1 MHSHRPSSLTARVA
15 SGYQT
20 GPNRPRT
27 GGMVVLIS
35 ALLVVLLAMT
45 LFTVDVA
52 YMQLTRSELRAATDA
67 AAKAGAE
74 ALRRTK
80 SETQARQAAINVA
93 AQNMVGG
100 RGLLLRADEIDL
112 GRSAPQPDGSWTF
125 QPNLTPFSA
134 VRVRSRL
141 GGGSD
146 NAPVSL
152 FFAGMFGSGAFEP
165 AQTATASHTTH
176 EICLCLDRSHSMC
189 WDLSG
194 IDGRYPSEIS
204 SLPNP
209 SSIPPHPTSSRWG
222 VMMGA
227 VQQFLTITQAQAP
240 RPRVGLVTWSSDSA
254 GWGSTGLPVTAASYD
269 VTLTTN
275 HTAILDSLAA
285 RSQQPMPGATNM
297 SAGMNM
303 ALGAMTDS
311 AAIDPLASRI
321 VVLMSDGL
329 WNRGI
334 DPVITAQSFQQAGI
348 VVHTISF
355 LAAENE
361 AALEQIATI
370 TGGRSYSADNQSEL
384 EAIFKEIARQLPI
397 VLTE

>member
-1 MHSHRPSSLTARVA
+1 
-15 SGYQT
+15 
-20 GPNRPRT
+20 
-27 GGMVVLIS
+27 MVVLIS

-80 SETQARQAAINVA
+80 SETQARQAAIQVA
-93 AQNMVGG
+93 QLNTVGG
-100 RGLLLRADEIDL
+100 RGLRLREDEIDL
-112 GRSAPQPDGSWTF
+112 GRSLPQDDGSWTF
-125 QPNLTPFSA
+125 HPNLTPYSA

-141 GGGSD
+141 GGSSD

-152 FFAGMFGSGAFEP
+152 FFAGMIGSGAFEP
-165 AQTATASHTTH
+165 AQTATASHTAH

-194 IDGRYPSEIS
+194 IEGKYPDEIAG
-204 SLPNP
+204 LPNP
-209 SSIPPHPTSSRWG
+209 SSQPPHPTASRWG

-227 VQQFLTITQAQAP
+227 VQQFLTITQLQSP

-254 GWGSTGLPVTAASYD
+254 SWGATGLPVTAASYD
-269 VTLTTN
+269 VVLTEN
-275 HTAILDSLAA
+275 HSAILDSLAA
-285 RSQQPMPGATNM
+285 RSQLPMPGATNM
-297 SAGMNM
+297 SAGMNL
-303 ALGAMTDS
+303 ALEAMTDDVV
-311 AAIDPLASRI
+311 IDPLASRI

-329 WNRGI
+329 WNRGVN
-334 DPVITAQSFQQAGI
+334 PVLTAESFRQAGI

-361 AALEQIATI
+361 ATLQQIASM
-370 TGGRSYSADNQSEL
+370 TGGRSYSADDQAEL